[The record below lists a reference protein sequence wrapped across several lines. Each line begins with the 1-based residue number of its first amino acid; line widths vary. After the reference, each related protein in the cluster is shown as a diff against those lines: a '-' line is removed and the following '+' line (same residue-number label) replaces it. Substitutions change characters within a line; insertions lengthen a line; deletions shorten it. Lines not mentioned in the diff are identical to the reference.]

1 MLFSDLYCL
10 IYDKINRPELYKSI
24 KSLKI
29 YQSKGD
35 TKDIS
40 RNLLDFEKVSNSPKD
55 IEFDEAYYL
64 NFYDHIFYERSIGI
78 SLLFLSAI
86 NIYVARSYLKKYLYT
101 KYFIFMD
108 NTRYIANNIFSI
120 ESSLIRM
127 FLCLFGVWTILGVTF
142 LGKSIVRNN
151 LYILPSEK
159 ILREKYRR
167 ELLIYNNL
175 KYSLIK

>member
-1 MLFSDLYCL
+1 
-10 IYDKINRPELYKSI
+10 
-24 KSLKI
+24 
-29 YQSKGD
+29 
-35 TKDIS
+35 
-40 RNLLDFEKVSNSPKD
+40 
-55 IEFDEAYYL
+55 
-64 NFYDHIFYERSIGI
+64 
-78 SLLFLSAI
+78 
-86 NIYVARSYLKKYLYT
+86 
-101 KYFIFMD
+101 MD